1 MGVAIWCNEEQ
12 ALLTFEGILQRALLA
27 VLLIEGQALR
37 VSVGNNMPS
46 LSKGLQY

>member
-1 MGVAIWCNEEQ
+1 MDVAIGRNEEQ

-27 VLLIEGQALR
+27 VALTEGQALR
-37 VSVGNNMPS
+37 ASVGNNMLS